1 MEKMKEHFS
10 NKQKTIVAPAP
21 IKEEQEEPDEKKHY
35 ELSSYSVKLYSD
47 FNFRTFTAWMKKG
60 DTVEL
65 IERSG
70 EVMRVRIKSSYASR
84 YE

>member
-1 MEKMKEHFS
+1 
-10 NKQKTIVAPAP
+10 
-21 IKEEQEEPDEKKHY
+21 
-35 ELSSYSVKLYSD
+35 
-47 FNFRTFTAWMKKG
+47 MKKG